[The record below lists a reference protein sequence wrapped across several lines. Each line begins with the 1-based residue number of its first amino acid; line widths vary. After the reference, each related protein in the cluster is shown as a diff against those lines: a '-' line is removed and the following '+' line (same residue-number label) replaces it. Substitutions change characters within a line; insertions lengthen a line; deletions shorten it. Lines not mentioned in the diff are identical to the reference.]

1 MFRSRYI
8 YISLLGVPAALA
20 VKAAYL
26 HTREIYVHSAWHDD
40 NQQLQIQVDQQKPFL
55 YFHDC
60 KSHSNVGLSGKW
72 PINF

>member
-40 NQQLQIQVDQQKPFL
+40 NQQLQIQVDQL
-55 YFHDC
+55 YS
-60 KSHSNVGLSGKW
+60 KSPYFIFTIVSHILT
-72 PINF
+72 